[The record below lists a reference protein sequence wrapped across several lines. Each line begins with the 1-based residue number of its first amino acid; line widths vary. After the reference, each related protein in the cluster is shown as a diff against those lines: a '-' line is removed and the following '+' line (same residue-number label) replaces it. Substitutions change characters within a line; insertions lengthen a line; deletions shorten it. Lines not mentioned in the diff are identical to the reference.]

1 MLKSGQRSR
10 DSLGVHGYRH
20 AMGAALIFSGLPL
33 AWYSRVWFGK
43 EDDRVFS
50 IVLVAIALLLVTHW
64 GRLIR
69 GRFSVSPFV
78 ALLPFLFVWPAMLM
92 AWFFGRSDDIS
103 ALYLAF
109 VSAFFLALL
118 TSPRHA
124 FLMMPIAFFDIAL
137 IVALLSLGQFVFFG
151 PVLLLSEDADFGSRL
166 FAGDSKNPNYLAFV
180 AGLGLVAAFSKRKD
194 WSGSGIVRW
203 WLWVTGIPLLVVVW
217 LLSGTRS
224 VLLGFGLC
232 LSSVVLQHV
241 IAPRRIRAAASLLD
255 GNLPKT
261 KRVWG
266 LLSIWVPMAAL
277 ISALIGNA
285 LVASTEGLVS
295 GTVAG
300 FDVYVAGGLREV
312 DESAE
317 ARTMLRER
325 AFSEFNM
332 WGQGYD
338 ALYVDAPVLQAF
350 FDLGLLG
357 GLAFVLVTLVLPFGW
372 WILKVRSSG
381 ISVEQ
386 RFPFLVYLFF
396 LPNLI
401 LHGRPYDFSV
411 WLPVM
416 LLFCVIA
423 RRDIDLKPA
432 LLR

>member
-1 MLKSGQRSR
+1 
-10 DSLGVHGYRH
+10 
-20 AMGAALIFSGLPL
+20 
-33 AWYSRVWFGK
+33 
-43 EDDRVFS
+43 
-50 IVLVAIALLLVTHW
+50 
-64 GRLIR
+64 
-69 GRFSVSPFV
+69 
-78 ALLPFLFVWPAMLM
+78 
-92 AWFFGRSDDIS
+92 
-103 ALYLAF
+103 
-109 VSAFFLALL
+109 
-118 TSPRHA
+118 
-124 FLMMPIAFFDIAL
+124 
-137 IVALLSLGQFVFFG
+137 
-151 PVLLLSEDADFGSRL
+151 
-166 FAGDSKNPNYLAFV
+166 
-180 AGLGLVAAFSKRKD
+180 
-194 WSGSGIVRW
+194 
-203 WLWVTGIPLLVVVW
+203 
-217 LLSGTRS
+217 
-224 VLLGFGLC
+224 
-232 LSSVVLQHV
+232 
-241 IAPRRIRAAASLLD
+241 
-255 GNLPKT
+255 
-261 KRVWG
+261 
-266 LLSIWVPMAAL
+266 MAAL